1 MKKYVVGNWKMNL
14 TRTDARE
21 LVSALHANGAHSTEQ
36 VSVVICPPFTVLSA
50 LQEPTGHSIALGA
63 QNCHTAEKGAY
74 TGEISAQM
82 LTDVGCAYVIVG
94 HSERRRDQQES
105 DDQIGRKAHR
115 ALASDL
121 RPIICVGESLEQ
133 RQQGITHSV
142 ITAQLNGI
150 IDAASEEVVASSIIA
165 YEPVW
170 AIGTGLAATSEQAQE
185 VHRDIRQHL
194 QSRGISNTVPILY
207 GGSVTSANASSL
219 FDCPDIDGALVGG
232 ASLNAAD
239 FAAIVAT
246 AQKAWS

>member
-1 MKKYVVGNWKMNL
+1 
-14 TRTDARE
+14 
-21 LVSALHANGAHSTEQ
+21 
-36 VSVVICPPFTVLSA
+36 
-50 LQEPTGHSIALGA
+50 
-63 QNCHTAEKGAY
+63 
-74 TGEISAQM
+74 
-82 LTDVGCAYVIVG
+82 
-94 HSERRRDQQES
+94 
-105 DDQIGRKAHR
+105 
-115 ALASDL
+115 L

-185 VHRDIRQHL
+185 VHCDIRQHL